1 VPWSPGARPEGEILA
16 ERAAVLSVP
25 RSQILVTNRVAN
37 TAEEGRAVA
46 WQLQGLPS
54 TTANAQIILV
64 TSALHMRRSRALFA
78 RAGFQ
83 VVPFPVNFHVED
95 IGNRVDLLVY
105 CSPFRARQGHAWQH
119 GRGESDMPTV
129 HVPAQLSV
137 EHLMTAV
144 KQLSPAE
151 LRTFA
156 RQFAAWQGQ
165 KSQQAAEEAALL
177 ADIEEN
183 SRLPVAAQRRYE
195 RLRRQCE
202 RQMLTARALA
212 EYQSLLQQ
220 LEARNVKRL
229 EALIAFAQRRGTTL
243 RGIMAALGLPS
254 DDEAA

>member
-1 VPWSPGARPEGEILA
+1 MGEI
-16 ERAAVLSVP
+16 
-25 RSQILVTNRVAN
+25 
-37 TAEEGRAVA
+37 
-46 WQLQGLPS
+46 
-54 TTANAQIILV
+54 
-64 TSALHMRRSRALFA
+64 
-78 RAGFQ
+78 
-83 VVPFPVNFHVED
+83 
-95 IGNRVDLLVY
+95 
-105 CSPFRARQGHAWQH
+105 
-119 GRGESDMPTV
+119 DMPTV

-151 LRTFA
+151 LRAFA

-202 RQMLTARALA
+202 RQMLTARELA

-220 LEARNVKRL
+220 LEARNLKRL
-229 EALIAFAQRRGTTL
+229 EALSAFAQRRGTTL

-254 DDEAA
+254 DDDAQ